1 MFNTI
6 TIKIKD
12 RKEEKQFVI
21 AEMSA
26 MTVLMKFLPMLTKC
40 IKKDELINSLNLVLQ
55 TGDVNEKDK
64 IDNINP
70 VYLFINTI
78 YELLSNASLEQ
89 QEQLYKLILKHV
101 KVTNSLNQFVSI
113 EENTELYVKSAV
125 TLGKLIYEVLKLTF
139 TEVYNDFLELT
150 GKNSE

>member
-12 RKEEKQFVI
+12 RKEEKQFII

-26 MTVLMKFLPMLTKC
+26 MTVLMKFLPMVTKC
-40 IKKDELINSLNLVLQ
+40 IKKDELIKSLKLALQ

-64 IDNINP
+64 IDDINP
-70 VYLFINTI
+70 VYLFVNTI

-113 EENTELYVKSAV
+113 EEKTELYVKSAV
-125 TLGKLIYEVLKLTF
+125 TLGKLVYEVLKLTF

>member
-1 MFNTI
+1 MFNTT

-12 RKEEKQFVI
+12 RKEEKQFII

-26 MTVLMKFLPMLTKC
+26 MTVLMKFLPMLAKC
-40 IKKDELINSLNLVLQ
+40 IKKDELIKSLNLVLQ
-55 TGDVNEKDK
+55 TGDANEKDK
-64 IDNINP
+64 VDNISP

-101 KVTNSLNQFVSI
+101 KVTNSLNQSVSI

-125 TLGKLIYEVLKLTF
+125 ILGKLIYEVLKLTF

>member
-1 MFNTI
+1 MFNTR

-12 RKEEKQFVI
+12 RKEEKQFII

-55 TGDVNEKDK
+55 TGDANEKDK

-89 QEQLYKLILKHV
+89 QEQLYKLVLKHV
-101 KVTNSLNQFVSI
+101 KVTNSLNQSVSI

-150 GKNSE
+150 GENSK

>member
-1 MFNTI
+1 M
-6 TIKIKD
+6 
-12 RKEEKQFVI
+12 
-21 AEMSA
+21 
-26 MTVLMKFLPMLTKC
+26 
-40 IKKDELINSLNLVLQ
+40 
-55 TGDVNEKDK
+55 NEKDN

-125 TLGKLIYEVLKLTF
+125 TLGKLIYEVLKLNF

-150 GKNSE
+150 GKNLE

>member
-1 MFNTI
+1 MFNTT

-12 RKEEKQFVI
+12 RKEEKQFII

-26 MTVLMKFLPMLTKC
+26 MTVLMKFLPMLAKC
-40 IKKDELINSLNLVLQ
+40 IKKDELIKSLNLVLQ
-55 TGDVNEKDK
+55 TGDANEKDK
-64 IDNINP
+64 VDNISP

-101 KVTNSLNQFVSI
+101 KVTNSLNQSVSI

>member
-1 MFNTI
+1 MFNTT

-12 RKEEKQFVI
+12 RKEEKQFII

-40 IKKDELINSLNLVLQ
+40 IKKDELIKSLKLVLQ
-55 TGDVNEKDK
+55 TGDANEKDK
-64 IDNINP
+64 VDNISP

-113 EENTELYVKSAV
+113 EENTELYVNSAV